1 MCLLDKA
8 VIIITSKDLAVKSTD
23 LVLLNYLYISR
34 FSYLQ
39 PNAHRRAFG
48 LCRKIARPFF
58 HLNTNETNPSAI
70 QTNWSAFEAKGSD
83 TFLHGRIL
91 FLDLLFT
98 WIRANSVTDC
108 SGVYTAPCK
117 F

>member
-39 PNAHRRAFG
+39 QDAHRRAFW

-58 HLNTNETNPSAI
+58 HLNANET
-70 QTNWSAFEAKGSD
+70 K
-83 TFLHGRIL
+83 RIISKK
-91 FLDLLFT
+91 LDVKFQLLYK
-98 WIRANSVTDC
+98 NS
-108 SGVYTAPCK
+108 SGLRK